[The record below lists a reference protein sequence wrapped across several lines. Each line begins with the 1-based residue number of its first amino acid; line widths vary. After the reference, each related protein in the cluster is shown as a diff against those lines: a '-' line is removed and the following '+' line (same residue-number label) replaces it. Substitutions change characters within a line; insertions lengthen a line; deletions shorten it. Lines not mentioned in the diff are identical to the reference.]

1 MTNQNTI
8 QALEQ
13 YGDRIREQMVENLR
27 DNKSYVT
34 GDLAKSITNDVFENE
49 LKAVVEVNEW
59 YGIVVEEGIGRGP
72 NKNGKL
78 PPIAPIKN
86 WIKRRNLRPK
96 PGVTVD
102 QFAWAVA
109 QNIRKN
115 GTNPKARPFAAP
127 AVKQVQE
134 QFGNEAIEDAMALD
148 IENDL
153 TIAFKESAQ

>member
-13 YGDRIREQMVENLR
+13 YGDRIREQMVENLMN
-27 DNKSYVT
+27 NKSFIT
-34 GDLAKSITNDVFENE
+34 GDLARSITNEVFENE
-49 LKAVVEVNEW
+49 LKAVIAVNEW
-59 YGIVVEEGIGRGP
+59 YGIAVEEGIGR
-72 NKNGKL
+72 KAGKI

-86 WIKRRNLRPK
+86 WIKRNPNITPK
-96 PGVTVD
+96 PGVSLD
-102 QFAWAVA
+102 SFAWAIA
-109 QNIRKN
+109 TNIGKR

-134 QFGNEAIEDAMALD
+134 QFGNAVIEEAMGLD